1 MSFQI
6 INLDA
11 INQSMLGNAD
21 LIKELVNLYIVQSPI
36 DFNALEESLAIGNT
50 NLIREKTHHIKP
62 TMKYIGALDLL
73 QDFQALENLARED
86 APMSEIETLFN
97 KIKPKFQLM
106 LSELTV
112 LSTS

>member
-11 INQSMLGNAD
+11 INQSMLGNPD

-36 DFNALEESLAIGNT
+36 DFNALEESLATGDKS
-50 NLIREKTHHIKP
+50 LIRERTHHIKP
-62 TMKYIGALDLL
+62 TMQYIGALGLL

-86 APMSEIETLFN
+86 APLSEIETLFQA
-97 KIKPKFQLM
+97 IKPKFQLM
-106 LSELTV
+106 LTELTL